1 MFFYLKSHE
10 DNMEYIKCIG
20 DGYSIGK
27 EETDGD
33 YVIKLDS
40 AATSCPWLE
49 LLQKKEQWYATLIFN
64 FESKSEK

>member
-40 AATSCPWLE
+40 IAPSCPWLE
-49 LLQKKEQWYATLIFN
+49 LLQKKEQ
-64 FESKSEK
+64 